1 MKKRVILGTILPAA
15 AAIAVIGSGYA
26 IWHFNDTASKLTSD
40 MSLSITSVVKGASL
54 EKNFDTLS
62 LEFDQTETSRG
73 NVNTAENTSLGSTIT
88 ENGTETANGISFV
101 AKSGETAVTDA
112 TVTYKEVTNTDDS
125 DVSYATPT
133 IDSGNVGQVFTVTL
147 SLPTSVA
154 EYISISTTSLGTGWT
169 IETDYPKADTT
180 AKTTTWKFKNTNWS
194 TSDNPVTWSWSNIS
208 FSYGSD
214 KEPTD
219 YAGYKKLS
227 DALKA
232 TDNPTATATYEA
244 YRSVK

>member
-62 LEFDQTETSRG
+62 LEFDQTETSRKD
-73 NVNTAENTSLGSTIT
+73 VNSKENTSLGSTIT

-101 AKSGETAVTDA
+101 AKSGETAVTEA

-125 DVSYATPT
+125 GVSYATPT
-133 IDSGNVGQVFTVTL
+133 TDNGNVGQVFTVTL

-154 EYISISTTSLGTGWT
+154 EYISITTTSLGTGWT
-169 IETDYPKADTT
+169 IESNGVADTT
-180 AKTTTWKFKNTNWS
+180 TNTTTWKFKNTAWS